1 MVNLD
6 ERLPRPGCEL
16 RLSDS
21 GGTGHAVVF
30 THGAGVDHAMFEAQ
44 AHAAREAGFRVVRWD
59 LRAHGASVLDDGIR
73 FRAADAID
81 DLVSLVRHLELE
93 RPTLIG
99 HSLGG
104 NLSQTVVK
112 HHPDLAGGLIVID
125 STWNAGPL
133 TTMERFGLRLAAPL
147 LALVP
152 AGRLP
157 DLMAKASATT
167 PAGISYARERFARM
181 PKQVFLDVWRATLS
195 LVDPEP
201 GARTPVPLTLVRGAD
216 DRTGNIHTAMPQ
228 WAKAQSI
235 AEHVIPAAGHISP
248 LDAPEAVTAVIVE
261 ALAAQNRSEEHGR

>member
-1 MVNLD
+1 MVKLG
-6 ERLPRPGCEL
+6 RMLSRPGCTL
-16 RLSDS
+16 RFSDT
-21 GGTGHAVVF
+21 GGEGHAVVF
-30 THGAGVDHAMFEAQ
+30 SHGAGVDHAMFDAQ
-44 AHAAREAGFRVVRWD
+44 ARAAQAAGFRVIHGD
-59 LRAHGASVLDDGIR
+59 LRGHGASALDDGVR

-112 HHPDLAGGLIVID
+112 RHPDLAGGLIVID

-216 DRTGNIHTAMPQ
+216 DRTGNIRTAMPQ
-228 WAKAQSI
+228 WARAESI
-235 AEHVIPAAGHISP
+235 TEHVIPEAGHISP
-248 LDAPEAVTAVIVE
+248 LDAPEAVTAVIAE